1 MPNREAKTRMKFLW
15 RRAEELS
22 GLTLVALGIGLGAS
36 LAGWAA
42 LGGFADQ
49 LTALLGLA
57 AWAVVLIFLSWGAA
71 TLLHRAKIWRLWRW
85 AAVIWVSLSLSVLL
99 TAVQPLITPLGK
111 NAGGMIGRET
121 LRQMRYFFPQYAD
134 LVQTFALPAMALVIL
149 IFALALPIDWRK
161 IFFQKRKITPK
172 GDHKLSPLLK
182 NLQKAD
188 RRDGFSNPQNMLSSV
203 GASSPANIIN
213 TIIARGGRIFLK
225 FKKTTASLAQKKTGE
240 RENITPLNPR
250 PPAAEG
256 KKKKMLSVFLPQ
268 RRKQQKKTSAK
279 LPGLT
284 LIRAPMRKSTHKY
297 QTAASAEQL
306 DVVLK
311 DFNIKGEILDIRPGP
326 VVTLFEFKPAPGI
339 KSSRIIG
346 LADDIARSMSALSAR
361 IAIIPGRNALGI
373 EIPNQTR
380 EDVHLAHLVAS
391 PAYKN
396 ADASLPLILGTTIGG
411 APVIAD
417 LASMPHLLVAGTTGS
432 GKSVSINAMI
442 LSLLYRLHAGE
453 CRMIMI
459 DPKMLELSVYQDIP
473 HLLAPVVTEPKKAV
487 AALKWVVQEMEAR
500 YRKMS
505 ALSVRSI
512 ANYNKKILGAERAMP
527 FIVVVIDEM
536 ADLMMVAGKEI
547 EAAVQRLAQ
556 MARAAGIHIIAA
568 TQRPSVDVITG
579 TIKANFP
586 TRISFQVASR
596 IDSRT
601 ILGDGGAEQL
611 LGRGDMLFMM
621 AGGKVQRIHAPFVS
635 DNHVA
640 QVAAFWRQQGPAPD
654 YLEEITQETD
664 SPDSALHGEGGSS
677 SGGGGGGGA
686 HDADDDLYVQAIS
699 IVGQNGRASTSF
711 LQRKLQIG
719 YNRAARLIE
728 RMEDEGIVSAPN
740 HAGKRQI
747 LNISGSC
754 T

>member
-1 MPNREAKTRMKFLW
+1 MKFLW

-42 LGGFADQ
+42 LAGLADQ

-57 AWAVVLIFLSWGAA
+57 AWAVVLIFLSWGGA
-71 TLLHRAKIWRLWRW
+71 TLLHRPKIWRLWRW
-85 AAVIWVSLSLSVLL
+85 AAVIWASLSLSVLL
-99 TAVQPLITPLGK
+99 AAAAAAVQPLMTPLAK
-111 NAGGMIGRET
+111 DAGGTIGRET

-134 LVQTFALPAMALVIL
+134 LVQIFALPAMALVIL

-188 RRDGFSNPQNMLSSV
+188 RRDGFSNPYSARDSS
-203 GASSPANIIN
+203 STNIIS
-213 TIIARGGRIFLK
+213 TIITRCRRMFLK
-225 FKKTTASLAQKKTGE
+225 FKKTPAPSTQKKTGE
-240 RENITPLNPR
+240 HENVISLNPR
-250 PPAAEG
+250 PAAAEV
-256 KKKKMLSVFLPQ
+256 KKKSVRSVFLPKLQ
-268 RRKQQKKTSAK
+268 KRQKKTSPK

-284 LIRAPMRKSTHKY
+284 LIQAPVRKSTHKY

-373 EIPNQTR
+373 EIPNQNR

-396 ADASLPLILGTTIGG
+396 TGANLPLILGTTIGG

-442 LSLLYRLHAGE
+442 LSLLYRLHADE

-512 ANYNKKILGAERAMP
+512 ANYNQKISGLEETMP

-621 AGGKVQRIHAPFVS
+621 AGGKMQRIHAPFVS

-640 QVAAFWRQQGPAPD
+640 QVAAFLRQNGPAPD

-664 SPDSALHGEGGSS
+664 KSDSAVHSGE
-677 SGGGGGGGA
+677 GGGGGGGR
-686 HDADDDLYVQAIS
+686 DADDDLYVQAIS

-747 LNISGSC
+747 LNISG
-754 T
+754 

>member
-1 MPNREAKTRMKFLW
+1 MKFL
-15 RRAEELS
+15 RLRLEELS

-42 LGGFADQ
+42 LAGLADQ

-57 AWAVVLIFLSWGAA
+57 AWAVVLIFLSWGGA
-71 TLLHRAKIWRLWRW
+71 TLLHRPKIWRLWRW
-85 AAVIWVSLSLSVLL
+85 AAVIWASLSLSVLL
-99 TAVQPLITPLGK
+99 AAAAAAVQPLMTPLAK

-121 LRQMRYFFPQYAD
+121 LRQIRYFFPQYAD
-134 LVQTFALPAMALVIL
+134 LVQIFALPAMALVIL
-149 IFALALPIDWRK
+149 IFALALPIGWRK
-161 IFFQKRKITPK
+161 IFFQKRKITPTK
-172 GDHKLSPLLK
+172 DHKLSPLLK

-188 RRDGFSNPQNMLSSV
+188 QRDGFSNPYSARDSS
-203 GASSPANIIN
+203 STNIIS
-213 TIIARGGRIFLK
+213 TIITRCRRMFLK
-225 FKKTTASLAQKKTGE
+225 FKKTPTPSTQKKTDE
-240 RENITPLNPR
+240 HENVIPLNLR
-250 PPAAEG
+250 PPAAEV
-256 KKKKMLSVFLPQ
+256 KKKKMRSVRSVFLPKLQ
-268 RRKQQKKTSAK
+268 KRQKKTSPK

-284 LIRAPMRKSTHKY
+284 LIQAPVRKSTHKY

-373 EIPNQTR
+373 EIPNQNR

-396 ADASLPLILGTTIGG
+396 TGANLPLILGTTIGG

-442 LSLLYRLHAGE
+442 LSLLYRLHADE

-512 ANYNKKILGAERAMP
+512 ANYNQKISGLDETMP
-527 FIVVVIDEM
+527 FIVVVVDEM

-621 AGGKVQRIHAPFVS
+621 AGGKMQRIHAPFVS

-664 SPDSALHGEGGSS
+664 KSDSALHGEGAA
-677 SGGGGGGGA
+677 SGRK
-686 HDADDDLYVQAIS
+686 DADDDLYVQAIS

-747 LNISGSC
+747 LNISG
-754 T
+754 

>member
-36 LAGWAA
+36 FAGWAA
-42 LGGFADQ
+42 LGRFADQ

-57 AWAVVLIFLSWGAA
+57 AWVVVLIFLSWGGA
-71 TLLHRAKIWRLWRW
+71 TLLHRPKIWRLWRW

-99 TAVQPLITPLGK
+99 AAVQPLMTPLGK

-188 RRDGFSNPQNMLSSV
+188 RRDGFSKPQNRLSSV
-203 GASSPANIIN
+203 EASSPANIIN
-213 TIIARGGRIFLK
+213 TIIARCRRIFLK
-225 FKKTTASLAQKKTGE
+225 FKKKTDE
-240 RENITPLNPR
+240 RENIPPLNPR
-250 PPAAEG
+250 PPAAEV
-256 KKKKMLSVFLPQ
+256 KKKKMRSVFLPQ

-284 LIRAPMRKSTHKY
+284 LIQAPVRKSAHKY

-373 EIPNQTR
+373 EIPNQNR

-396 ADASLPLILGTTIGG
+396 ADANLPLILGTTIGG

-442 LSLLYRLHAGE
+442 LSLLYRLHADE

-512 ANYNKKILGAERAMP
+512 ANYNKKITGAKTLDTGKTMP

-640 QVAAFWRQQGPAPD
+640 QVAAFWRQQGPPPD

-664 SPDSALHGEGGSS
+664 SALHGEGGGG
-677 SGGGGGGGA
+677 GGGGGGGA
-686 HDADDDLYVQAIS
+686 RDTDDDLYVQAIS

-747 LNISGSC
+747 LNISG
-754 T
+754 

>member
-1 MPNREAKTRMKFLW
+1 MSDREDKTRMKFL
-15 RRAEELS
+15 RLRLEELI
-22 GLTLVALGIGLGAS
+22 GLTLAALGIGLGAS

-42 LGGFADQ
+42 LEAFAGQ

-57 AWAVVLIFLSWGAA
+57 TWVVALIFLSWGAA
-71 TLLHRAKIWRLWRW
+71 TLLHRPKTWRLWRW
-85 AAVIWVSLSLSVLL
+85 AAVIWASLSLSVLL
-99 TAVQPLITPLGK
+99 TAVQPLITILDK
-111 NAGGMIGRET
+111 NAGGMIGHET

-134 LVQTFALPAMALVIL
+134 LVQTFALPAMTLVIL
-149 IFALALPIDWRK
+149 IFVLALPIGWRK

-172 GDHKLSPLLK
+172 GNPKGDRLSPLLK

-188 RRDGFSNPQNMLSSV
+188 RRDGFSNPQNMQSSV
-203 GASSPANIIN
+203 GVSSPANIIN
-213 TIIARGGRIFLK
+213 TIIARCRRIFLK
-225 FKKTTASLAQKKTGE
+225 FKKTPAPSTQKKTDE
-240 RENITPLNPR
+240 RENITSLNPS
-250 PPAAEG
+250 PPAAEV
-256 KKKKMLSVFLPQ
+256 KKKKMRSVFLPQ
-268 RRKQQKKTSAK
+268 RRKQQKKTSRK

-284 LIRAPMRKSTHKY
+284 LIQAPVRKSAHKY

-373 EIPNQTR
+373 EIPNQNR

-396 ADASLPLILGTTIGG
+396 ADANLPLILGTTIGG
-411 APVIAD
+411 AAVIAD
-417 LASMPHLLVAGTTGS
+417 LAAMPHLLVAGTTGS

-442 LSLLYRLHAGE
+442 LSLLYRLHADQ

-512 ANYNKKILGAERAMP
+512 ANYNKKITGTDKTMP

-611 LGRGDMLFMM
+611 LGRGDMLFTM

-640 QVAAFWRQQGPAPD
+640 QVAAFWRQQGPPPD

-664 SPDSALHGEGGSS
+664 SALHSQGG

-686 HDADDDLYVQAIS
+686 GARDTDDDLYVQAIS
-699 IVGQNGRASTSF
+699 IVEQNGRASTSF

-747 LNISGSC
+747 LNISG
-754 T
+754 